1 MRVSPSLVHKLTAP
15 LRALPDFLIIGAQ
28 KCGTSSLHAQLA
40 LHPEVRAPL
49 TKEVH
54 YFDIKY
60 HRGPQWYRAHFPI
73 KDRLH
78 AAGGWK
84 TFESSVCYL
93 YWDFVPERIVSLLPD
108 VRLIA
113 VLRDPV
119 ERAYSQYQMSWRRNA
134 ETLSFEEAIAI
145 EEERLAPEQARMS
158 REPRFHSRVARQQSY
173 VSRGR
178 YAEQIERWLRYV
190 PRERL
195 LVLDSR
201 ELAAERQRVHAEI
214 LSFLGITPAT
224 IPDTEDRNVGE
235 YEPMAPRT
243 REQLSEYFAPHNQRL
258 YELLGRD
265 FGW

>member
-1 MRVSPSLVHKLTAP
+1 MRVSPSLSHKLTAP

-54 YFDIKY
+54 YFDIHY
-60 HRGPQWYRAHFPI
+60 HRGPLWYGAHFPLR
-73 KDRLH
+73 DRRH

-84 TFESSVCYL
+84 TYESSVCYL
-93 YWDFVPERIVSLLPD
+93 FYDFVPERIIALLPK

-113 VLRDPV
+113 MVRDPV
-119 ERAYSQYQMSWRRNA
+119 ERAYSQYQMSRKRNA
-134 ETLSFEEAIAI
+134 ESLSFEAAIAA
-145 EEERLAPEQARMS
+145 EEERLAPEWGKIAKD
-158 REPRFHSRVARQQSY
+158 PRYHSRIVRQQSY
-173 VSRGR
+173 LSRGR
-178 YAEQIERWLRYV
+178 YAEQVERWLRYV

-195 LVLDSR
+195 LVLDAR
-201 ELAAERQRVHAEI
+201 ELATERARVHAEI
-214 LSFLGITPAT
+214 LGFLGLSESA